1 MKVSKNKRL
10 IQQNDFT
17 QNANVA
23 ELMID
28 SCVRSPGYEA
38 KKKKKSQ
45 DTYRSNTKIVI

>member
-38 KKKKKSQ
+38 KKKSHRTRIDQTQKL
-45 DTYRSNTKIVI
+45 